1 MGSYRIGVERILSAA
16 VELYHD
22 KDGISLPIYSTRRKQ
37 QGAREREEDRWR
49 NCGANRAAR
58 VARPGQGGIMTVDW
72 ANIRGEFPALAE
84 WTYLN
89 TATFGQMPRRAAEA
103 VARHFA
109 RRDELA
115 CSDFI
120 RWFDDADGIRAR
132 IAAFIH
138 CAAADI
144 AFIHNASAGLSLLLG
159 GLKWQTADQIVTLED
174 EFPNHYYYPSH
185 LRGCG
190 VEFVETPWDGFYK
203 CLTARTKLV
212 ALSTVNYS
220 TGFRP
225 PLEEISGELRRRG
238 ILLYLDGTQSLGA
251 LPFDVSRVR
260 PDLFAVDAYKWML
273 SPNGAGFMYVSP
285 ELRERLA
292 PAVIGW
298 RSHKDWRNHEN
309 LHHGAPQFASEAEK
323 YEGGM
328 LPFALLY
335 AMDSVIEMM
344 QAIGPERIERR
355 VMELAGLTR
364 DVLRAAGAVLPG
376 DSSPHYDSQVVTARF
391 PGREAPAIARAL
403 QTRKVL
409 VAARHGNLRV
419 SPHFYNDESDLARL
433 AEAI

>member
-1 MGSYRIGVERILSAA
+1 MA
-16 VELYHD
+16 
-22 KDGISLPIYSTRRKQ
+22 T
-37 QGAREREEDRWR
+37 
-49 NCGANRAAR
+49 
-58 VARPGQGGIMTVDW
+58 DW
-72 ANIRGEFPALAE
+72 AAIRGEFPALAA

-89 TATFGQMPRRAAEA
+89 TATFGQVPRRASET
-103 VARHFA
+103 VAQHFA

-115 CSDFI
+115 CTDFMH
-120 RWFDDADGIRAR
+120 WFDDCDRIRAR
-132 IAAFIH
+132 VAAFIR
-138 CAAADI
+138 CQPADI

-159 GLKWQTADQIVTLED
+159 GLDWNTGDQVVTLED

-190 VEFVETPWDGFYK
+190 VEFVETPWEGFYDR
-203 CLTARTKLV
+203 LTPRTRLV
-212 ALSTVNYS
+212 AISTVNYS

-225 PLEEISGELRRRG
+225 PLEEISEMLRRRG

-251 LPFDVSRVR
+251 LQFDVSRIQ
-260 PDLFAVDAYKWML
+260 PDLFAVDAYKWLL

-298 RSHKDWRNHEN
+298 RSHRDWRNHEN
-309 LHHGAPQFASEAEK
+309 LHHGAPQFATEAEK

-335 AMDSVIEMM
+335 AMDAVIGMIQE
-344 QAIGPERIERR
+344 IGPEPIERR
-355 VMELAGLTR
+355 VMDLAGKTR
-364 DVLRAAGAVLPG
+364 DVLRAAGAVLPA
-376 DSSPHYDSQVVTARF
+376 DSNPHYDSQIVTARF
-391 PGREAPAIARAL
+391 AGRDAPAIAREL
-403 QTRKVL
+403 QSRKVL

-433 AEAI
+433 AEALS

>member
-1 MGSYRIGVERILSAA
+1 
-16 VELYHD
+16 
-22 KDGISLPIYSTRRKQ
+22 
-37 QGAREREEDRWR
+37 
-49 NCGANRAAR
+49 
-58 VARPGQGGIMTVDW
+58 MTEW
-72 ANIRGEFPALAE
+72 EQIRGEFPSLAE

-103 VARHFA
+103 VAQHFA
-109 RRDELA
+109 RRDERA
-115 CSDFI
+115 CSDFM
-120 RWFDDADGIRAR
+120 RWFEDADGIRGRVAG
-132 IAAFIH
+132 FIN
-138 CAAADI
+138 CQASDI

-159 GLKWQTADQIVTLED
+159 GLDWKTGDQIVTLED

-190 VEFVETPWDGFYK
+190 VEFVETPWEGFYK
-203 CLTARTKLV
+203 SLTPRTRVV

-225 PLEEISGELRRRG
+225 PLEEMREELRRRG

-251 LPFDVSRVR
+251 LRFDVSGIQ

-298 RSHKDWRNHEN
+298 RSHRGWRNHEN
-309 LHHGAPQFASEAEK
+309 LHHGAPQFAAEAEK

-335 AMDSVIEMM
+335 AMDAVIEMM
-344 QAIGPERIERR
+344 QAIGPERIENR
-355 VMELAGLTR
+355 VTDLAAKTR
-364 DVLRAAGAVLPG
+364 DALRSAGGSLPG
-376 DSSPHYDSQVVTARF
+376 DRSPHYDSQIVTARF
-391 PGREAPAIARAL
+391 SGRDAPVIAREL
-403 QTRKVL
+403 QGRKVL

-419 SPHFYNDESDLARL
+419 SPHFYNDEADLERL
-433 AEAI
+433 AEALR

>member
-1 MGSYRIGVERILSAA
+1 MAA
-16 VELYHD
+16 
-22 KDGISLPIYSTRRKQ
+22 
-37 QGAREREEDRWR
+37 
-49 NCGANRAAR
+49 
-58 VARPGQGGIMTVDW
+58 DW
-72 ANIRGEFPALAE
+72 AMLRGEFPALAE

-115 CSDFI
+115 FTDFM
-120 RWFDDADGIRAR
+120 RWFQDCDGLRAR
-132 IAAFIH
+132 IAEFIR
-138 CAAADI
+138 CQPADI

-159 GLKWQTADQIVTLED
+159 GLDWKTGDQIVTLED

-185 LRGCG
+185 LGGCG
-190 VEFVETPWDGFYK
+190 VEFVETAWEGFYES
-203 CLTARTKLV
+203 LTPRTRLV
-212 ALSTVNYS
+212 AISTVNYA

-225 PLEEISGELRRRG
+225 PLAEISEELRRRG

-251 LPFDVSRVR
+251 LQFDVARIR
-260 PDLFAVDAYKWML
+260 PDLLAVDAYKWLL

-298 RSHKDWRNHEN
+298 RSDQGWRNHEN
-309 LHHGAPQFASEAEK
+309 LHHGVPRFASEAEK

-335 AMDSVIEMM
+335 AMDAVIGMM

-355 VMELAGLTR
+355 VLELAGKTQ
-364 DVLRAAGAVLPG
+364 DVLRGAGAVLPA
-376 DSSPHYDSQVVTARF
+376 DSHPHFDSQIVTARF
-391 PGREAPAIARAL
+391 TGRDAPALAREL
-403 QTRKVL
+403 QARKVL

-419 SPHFYNDESDLARL
+419 SPHFYNDEGDLARL
-433 AEAI
+433 ERALPDVL

>member
-1 MGSYRIGVERILSAA
+1 MATEWGE
-16 VELYHD
+16 
-22 KDGISLPIYSTRRKQ
+22 
-37 QGAREREEDRWR
+37 
-49 NCGANRAAR
+49 
-58 VARPGQGGIMTVDW
+58 
-72 ANIRGEFPALAE
+72 IRGEFPALAE

-103 VARHFA
+103 AARHFA

-115 CSDFI
+115 CTDFMQ
-120 RWFDDADGIRAR
+120 WFRDADSIRAR
-132 IAAFIH
+132 IAEFI
-138 CAAADI
+138 CCQAADI

-159 GLKWQTADQIVTLED
+159 GLDWKTGDQIVTLED

-190 VEFVETPWDGFYK
+190 VEFVETAWGGFYDS
-203 CLTARTKLV
+203 LTPRTRLV
-212 ALSTVNYS
+212 AISTVNYS

-225 PLEEISGELRRRG
+225 PLEEISETLRRRG

-251 LPFDVSRVR
+251 LQFDVSRIR
-260 PDLFAVDAYKWML
+260 PDLFAVDAYKWLL

-298 RSHKDWRNHEN
+298 RSHRDWRNHEN
-309 LHHGAPQFASEAEK
+309 LHHGAPQFATEAEK

-335 AMDSVIEMM
+335 AMDAVIEMM

-355 VMELAGLTR
+355 VMELAGKTQ
-364 DVLRAAGAVLPG
+364 DVLRGAGAVLLA
-376 DSSPHYDSQVVTARF
+376 DSCPHYDSQIVTARF
-391 PGREAPAIARAL
+391 AGREAPAIAREL
-403 QTRKVL
+403 QARKVL
-409 VAARHGNLRV
+409 VAARHGHLRV
-419 SPHFYNDESDLARL
+419 SPHFYNDETDLARL
-433 AEAI
+433 AEALSY

>member
-1 MGSYRIGVERILSAA
+1 MATDWAG
-16 VELYHD
+16 
-22 KDGISLPIYSTRRKQ
+22 
-37 QGAREREEDRWR
+37 
-49 NCGANRAAR
+49 
-58 VARPGQGGIMTVDW
+58 VDW
-72 ANIRGEFPALAE
+72 AKIRGEFPALAE

-103 VARHFA
+103 VAQHFA

-115 CSDFI
+115 CSDFMQ
-120 RWFDDADGIRAR
+120 WFRDADSIRTR
-132 IAAFIH
+132 IAEFIR
-138 CAAADI
+138 CEAADI

-159 GLKWQTADQIVTLED
+159 GLDWKTGDQIVTLED

-185 LRGCG
+185 LGGCG
-190 VEFVETPWDGFYK
+190 VEFVETAWERFYDS
-203 CLTARTKLV
+203 LTARTRLV
-212 ALSTVNYS
+212 AISTVNYA

-225 PLEEISGELRRRG
+225 PLEEISETLRRRG

-251 LPFDVSRVR
+251 LQFDVSRIR
-260 PDLFAVDAYKWML
+260 PDLFAVDAYKWLL

-309 LHHGAPQFASEAEK
+309 LHHGAPQFATEAER

-335 AMDSVIEMM
+335 AMKAVIEMI

-355 VMELAGLTR
+355 VMELAGKTQ
-364 DVLRAAGAVLPG
+364 DVLRGAGAVLPA
-376 DSSPHYDSQVVTARF
+376 DSSPHYDSQIVTARF
-391 PGREAPAIARAL
+391 GGREASAIAREL

-419 SPHFYNDESDLARL
+419 SPHFYNNETDLARL
-433 AEAI
+433 AEALSSHDVL

>member
-1 MGSYRIGVERILSAA
+1 MA
-16 VELYHD
+16 
-22 KDGISLPIYSTRRKQ
+22 T
-37 QGAREREEDRWR
+37 
-49 NCGANRAAR
+49 
-58 VARPGQGGIMTVDW
+58 DW
-72 ANIRGEFPALAE
+72 AEIRGEFPALAE

-115 CSDFI
+115 CTDFM
-120 RWFDDADGIRAR
+120 RWFGDCDRIRAR
-132 IAAFIH
+132 IAAFIR
-138 CAAADI
+138 CQPADI
-144 AFIHNASAGLSLLLG
+144 AFIHNASAALSLLLG
-159 GLKWQTADQIVTLED
+159 GLDWKTGDQIVTLED

-190 VEFVETPWDGFYK
+190 VEFVETAWEGFYDR
-203 CLTARTKLV
+203 LTPRTRLV
-212 ALSTVNYS
+212 AISTVNYS

-225 PLEEISGELRRRG
+225 PLEDISEELKRRG

-251 LPFDVSRVR
+251 LQFDVSRIR
-260 PDLFAVDAYKWML
+260 PDLFAVDAYKWLL

-298 RSHKDWRNHEN
+298 RSHQDWRNHEN
-309 LHHGAPQFASEAEK
+309 LHHGAPQFAAEAEK

-335 AMDSVIEMM
+335 AMDAVVEMM
-344 QAIGPERIERR
+344 QSIGPECIERR
-355 VMELAGLTR
+355 VMELAAKTR
-364 DVLRAAGAVLPG
+364 DVLRGAGAVLLA

-391 PGREAPAIARAL
+391 AGREAPAIAREL
-403 QTRKVL
+403 QARKVL

-419 SPHFYNDESDLARL
+419 SPHFYNDEADLARL
-433 AEAI
+433 AEAFS